1 MFVHTGQHSQKN
13 NKNVLMSQHVDLYMW
28 IVTLNMSG
36 SEMAQKVLQEAV
48 LERTFAAI
56 LKKRVTLQE
65 HICPV

>member
-1 MFVHTGQHSQKN
+1 MFVHTGQHSQQN
-13 NKNVLMSQHVDLYMW
+13 NKNVLMPQHVDLH

-48 LERTFAAI
+48 AARTLAAI

>member
-13 NKNVLMSQHVDLYMW
+13 NKNVLMPQHVDLHL

-48 LERTFAAI
+48 AARTLAAI